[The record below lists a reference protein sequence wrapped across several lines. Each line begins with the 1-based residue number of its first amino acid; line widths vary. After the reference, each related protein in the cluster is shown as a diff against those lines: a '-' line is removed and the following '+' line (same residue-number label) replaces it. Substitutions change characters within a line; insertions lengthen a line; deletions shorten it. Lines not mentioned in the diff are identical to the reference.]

1 MPVTG
6 FLRRWIRRIRLLMIV
21 TGCLLVGLGAL
32 AFFYVQDGDFLR
44 SQVLSQSP
52 KFFPTSQLEI
62 ARARLRPFLGECVF
76 EQVKLWQ
83 DVGPVPDER
92 KSGQDSNRH
101 THSGEAPKAD
111 SKDAS
116 TVSRSSEGGGI
127 GPDSVQGR
135 KLMPALR
142 LPFIR
147 VLFDPLK
154 MMQGEVD
161 VQQVI
166 LAQPTIRLA
175 HCADGSW
182 NVDSLFASPWPVK
195 PSERTPVV
203 RIVRGSIELV
213 QGGFHAIGK
222 EDSAVDRPPVVLR
235 DVDLTIEP
243 MDDRRLVK
251 FAGEAACDWADR
263 IRIEGVA
270 DPTTGRVE
278 LTGAMTGSKPGTKLL
293 AAVKPDMVEEWKK
306 TGLDDVECDVVLES
320 ASLKFMVGMPKFED
334 YRIRIDLL
342 RGRLQRTDL
351 PFPLTDLRASVTLRN
366 DQIQIDRAEG
376 FNGRTILRASGKL
389 GLRNWR
395 TDPLDMTLHAVN
407 LQIDQRLQK
416 VTPQQWKDLWV
427 EYLPKGE
434 LNLAVR
440 AVRDRAGGEVGFG
453 VNVDCRDV
461 AVCYEFFPYPLEH
474 IWGQITWSG
483 NEIRLG
489 NPDKPVLEGGLKTLL
504 GNRPAAI
511 SGIIRNPGPMAEVDL
526 TLEAENLV
534 IDETLLNS
542 LPPDTR
548 RVVDD
553 FQPTGEVKARAVVKR
568 RAVPNPNGPRPL
580 SKLDVRTEME
590 LGERCSI
597 RWVGMPYPVHNLR
610 GKLKFDSNQWE
621 FEKITGTNGTARIS
635 GDGIVRRIG
644 PRSIAQ
650 GPLPRRRPRPASG
663 DEKVMAVPKVASRP
677 EQATKPVPLQSSI
690 RVRAERLPFD
700 EQVKASLPPIWRTTW
715 DTLNPI
721 GSATVTA
728 TIEVDPSQGVDTKR
742 IAIVPDPDTRLNL
755 VVQRRAAAGT
765 GNTKPLELSLD
776 QVRGQFVSING
787 LVQMSGVDFMFRN
800 ARVSL
805 EQGQVDLQN
814 DGKFDLWAKGLLA
827 KDLHLDAGFRQKMTP
842 VMARF
847 AQRFDDGRPITFRA
861 DLRLGWSGQA
871 GEPTWCRWENGLV
884 VLNGNSF
891 DVGWPIRNLQGQL
904 DNLSGRFDGLDLEMS
919 GIVALDTLNIKGFPI
934 NRFSAPFRIE
944 KGYVRLPS
952 IQAEVL
958 GGQAYGDMNLQIANE
973 PIYEA
978 NLKVVGLDLAQYAR
992 TVPGRQ
998 SVRGRVSGDVSL
1010 SGKGS
1015 DARNLQGAGS
1025 AKITEGDLGEIPEFL
1040 RFVKAINLSPAT
1052 KTAFDTAQVEFAV
1065 ANGTTRFD
1073 TIKFQGDAFS
1083 LDGDGTMSSR
1093 GDLNIHLN
1101 VVYGRDRMKIP
1112 VLTDAIKEATGQF
1125 IQVRVTGKPSYPD
1138 FRLDV
1143 LPSTIEALRTIGGQ
1157 DRAPVRNPI
1166 SGEFQEVREPRRW
1179 NFSQFRG
1186 LRP

>member
-1 MPVTG
+1 MLGYG
-6 FLRRWIRRIRLLMIV
+6 FVRRWIRRLRIMMIV
-21 TGCLLVGLGAL
+21 VGGLVAGLVLL
-32 AFFYVQDGDFLR
+32 AFFYVQDGDFLKN
-44 SQVLSQSP
+44 QVLSQSP
-52 KFFPTSQLEI
+52 RYFPTSRLEI

-83 DVGPVPDER
+83 DVSRLPEVLTE
-92 KSGQDSNRH
+92 
-101 THSGEAPKAD
+101 
-111 SKDAS
+111 AS
-116 TVSRSSEGGGI
+116 TKSTDAGITEASSAAKNSITTSKEPRSPRKTAEGSHAGT
-127 GPDSVQGR
+127 
-135 KLMPALR
+135 KLLPALR
-142 LPFIR
+142 LPFVR
-147 VLFDPLK
+147 VLFDPIRML
-154 MMQGEVD
+154 QGEVA
-161 VQQVI
+161 VHQII
-166 LAQPTIRLA
+166 LAQPTVRLA
-175 HCADGSW
+175 QCADGSW
-182 NVDSLFASPWPVK
+182 NVDSLFASPWPMK

-213 QGGFHAIGK
+213 QGGYQGIGK
-222 EDSAVDRPPVVLR
+222 EDSPEERPPVVLR

-243 MDDRRLVK
+243 MDDRKLVK

-270 DPTTGRVE
+270 DPATGRVE
-278 LTGAMTGSKPGTKLL
+278 LTGAMTGANPGPKVL
-293 AAVKPDMVEEWKK
+293 AAVKPEWVEEWKK
-306 TGLDDVECDVVLES
+306 TGLDDLECDVLLES
-320 ASLKFMVGMPKFED
+320 ASLKFAAGMPKFQD

-342 RGRLQRTDL
+342 RGRLQRADL
-351 PFPLTDLRASVTLRN
+351 PFPLTDLRGSVTVRN
-366 DQIQIDRAEG
+366 DQVVLERAEG
-376 FNGRTILRASGKL
+376 FNGRTILRAAGKM

-395 TDPLDMTLHAVN
+395 TDPLDVTLHAVN

-427 EYLPKGE
+427 EYLPRGE
-434 LNLAVR
+434 LNLAIR
-440 AVRDRAGGEVGFG
+440 AVRDRAGGEIGFG
-453 VNVDCRDV
+453 INVDCRDV

-542 LPPDTR
+542 LPPETR

-568 RAVPNPNGPRPL
+568 RPVPNPNGSRPL
-580 SKLDVRTEME
+580 SRLDVTTEME

-610 GKLKFDSNQWE
+610 GKLKFDPDRWV
-621 FEKITGTNGTARIS
+621 FESITGTNGTARLS
-635 GDGIVRRIG
+635 ANGVVSRIG
-644 PRSIAQ
+644 PRTIPQA
-650 GPLPRRRPRPASG
+650 PLPKRRPRPASG
-663 DEKVMAVPKVASRP
+663 DSMGVIVP
-677 EQATKPVPLQSSI
+677 PVTANSNRSSKSAQLKSNISI
-690 RVRAERLPFD
+690 RADRLPFD
-700 EQVKASLPPIWRTTW
+700 DQLKESLPPIWRTTW
-715 DTLNPI
+715 ETINPI
-721 GSATVTA
+721 GSASVVA
-728 TIEVDPSQGVDTKR
+728 QIEIDPSKDLDSRQIT
-742 IAIVPDPDTRLNL
+742 IVPDQDTRLNL
-755 VVQRRAAAGT
+755 VVHRRDVSGNSAA
-765 GNTKPLELSLD
+765 KPLELSLD
-776 QVRGQFVSING
+776 QVRGQFVSNNG
-787 LVQMSGVDFMFRN
+787 AIMMQDVDFMFRN

-814 DGKFDLWAKGLLA
+814 DGKFNLWAKGLLA
-827 KDLHLDAGFRQKMTP
+827 RDLHLDAGFRQKMTP

-861 DLRLGWSGQA
+861 DLSLGWSGRP

-891 DVGWPIRNLQGQL
+891 DVGWPLRNLQGQL
-904 DNLSGRFDGLDLEMS
+904 DNLTGRFDGLDLEM
-919 GIVALDTLNIKGFPI
+919 GGVVALDTLNVKGFPI

-944 KGYVRLPS
+944 KGYVNMPS
-952 IQAEVL
+952 IQADVL
-958 GGQAYGDMNLQIANE
+958 GGQLYGDMNLQIANE
-973 PIYEA
+973 PMYET
-978 NLKVVGLDLAQYAR
+978 NLKLIGLDLALYAQN
-992 TVPGRQ
+992 VPGRQ
-998 SVRGRVSGDVSL
+998 TVRGRVSGSM
-1010 SGKGS
+1010 SMKGKGG
-1015 DARNLQGAGS
+1015 DPRNLQGTGT

-1065 ANGTTRFD
+1065 TNGITSFD

-1083 LDGDGTMSSR
+1083 LDGDGTMSSH
-1093 GDLNIHLN
+1093 GDLDIHLN
-1101 VVYGRDRMKIP
+1101 VIYGRDRMKIP

-1125 IQVRVTGKPSYPD
+1125 IQVRVNGKPSYPD

-1143 LPSTIEALRTIGGQ
+1143 LPSTFEALRSIGTQ
-1157 DRAPVRNPI
+1157 ERAPIRNPL
-1166 SGEFQEVREPRRW
+1166 SGEFKDVPEPRRW
-1179 NFSQFRG
+1179 SFGQLFGR
-1186 LRP
+1186 RP